1 LPRRVRPRSPKAW
14 NVPHD
19 PRLWVTLVQANR
31 RLAEEEVYWVLTSTR
46 DGKPHPAPVWG
57 IWKDLR
63 LFFETDPNS
72 MKGRNLRANP
82 QIMAHLQDRVDTVMV
97 EGTARRLSKT
107 KESKLLQNDYSKKY
121 DYEPDLTDETK
132 QGVFEVTSDV
142 AHAWR
147 VPKMH
152 RSLVNFVF

>member
-1 LPRRVRPRSPKAW
+1 
-14 NVPHD
+14 
-19 PRLWVTLVQANR
+19 
-31 RLAEEEVYWVLTSTR
+31 
-46 DGKPHPAPVWG
+46 
-57 IWKDLR
+57 
-63 LFFETDPNS
+63 
-72 MKGRNLRANP
+72 
-82 QIMAHLQDRVDTVMV
+82 MV

-147 VPKMH
+147 APKMH